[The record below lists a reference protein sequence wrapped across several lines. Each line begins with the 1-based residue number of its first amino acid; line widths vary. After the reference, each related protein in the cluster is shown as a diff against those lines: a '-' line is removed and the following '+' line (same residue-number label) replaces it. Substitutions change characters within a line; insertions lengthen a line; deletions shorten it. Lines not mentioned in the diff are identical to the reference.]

1 MNVMSLSKCAADI
14 RFCPLLCR
22 LEKTT
27 FYVFFCAPFHNQK
40 YYYLFYEIFRIR
52 FGGSGDFGVLQC
64 ELCKRV
70 GLGEGDAS
78 DGT

>member
-1 MNVMSLSKCAADI
+1 MSLSQCAADI

-52 FGGSGDFGVLQC
+52 FEMVQMEIFGIHLKYLVRL
-64 ELCKRV
+64 ELVK
-70 GLGEGDAS
+70 GEVEL
-78 DGT
+78 